1 MNLKEA
7 FLRIGQLYSTV
18 NPQYEEKHGI
28 SHATRVF
35 AYMFSRKKNAFLIF
49 SHFFF
54 R

>member
-1 MNLKEA
+1 MNRKEA

-35 AYMFSRKKNAFLIF
+35 AYMFSRKKKNAFLIF
-49 SHFFF
+49 SHFF
-54 R
+54 